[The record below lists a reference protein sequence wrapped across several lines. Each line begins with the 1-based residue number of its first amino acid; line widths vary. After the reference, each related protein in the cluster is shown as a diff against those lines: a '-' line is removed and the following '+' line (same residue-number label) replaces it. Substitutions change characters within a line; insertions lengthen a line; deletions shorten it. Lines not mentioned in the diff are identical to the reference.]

1 MTGVDHEEWIARYG
15 RAWREKDAVGVT
27 DLFTEDAVYLSSPT
41 ETAHAGTAA
50 IAAYWRRATATQED
64 LDLRFGASFGDGR
77 RVAVEWWA
85 VMRDPEW
92 KPDAPSDWV
101 TLPGCLLLL
110 FASDGRCEQLRE
122 YYNPVF
128 GEAIPAPPGWGT

>member
-1 MTGVDHEEWIARYG
+1 MGHEEWIARYAT
-15 RAWREKDAVGVT
+15 AWREKDDAGVT
-27 DLFTEDAVYLSSPT
+27 DLFTEDAVYRSSPT
-41 ETAHAGTAA
+41 EAAHVGRPA
-50 IAAYWRRATATQED
+50 IAAYWRRATTTQAD
-64 LDLRFGASFGDGR
+64 LDLHFGVPFGDGP

-92 KPDAPSDWV
+92 RPEATNDRV

-110 FASDGRCEQLRE
+110 FADDGRCRDLRE

-128 GEAIPAPPGWGT
+128 GEAIPAPPGWGS